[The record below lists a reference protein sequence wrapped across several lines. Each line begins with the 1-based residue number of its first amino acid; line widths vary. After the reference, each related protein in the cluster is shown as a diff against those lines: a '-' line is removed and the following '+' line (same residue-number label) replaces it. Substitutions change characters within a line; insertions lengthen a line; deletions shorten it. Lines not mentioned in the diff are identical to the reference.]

1 MSLLLPSGICLAPL
15 RFAPALTSAI
25 AILRQLDAALEDLN
39 EALRLSPNNRDVRR
53 TLLQVRDQI
62 RDPGRQ
68 LGSMD
73 PLFAAH

>member
-1 MSLLLPSGICLAPL
+1 M
-15 RFAPALTSAI
+15 ALTSDVCGACS
-25 AILRQLDAALEDLN
+25 RQLDAALEDLN

-62 RDPGRQ
+62 RDPTHQ

-73 PLFAAH
+73 PLFAAN